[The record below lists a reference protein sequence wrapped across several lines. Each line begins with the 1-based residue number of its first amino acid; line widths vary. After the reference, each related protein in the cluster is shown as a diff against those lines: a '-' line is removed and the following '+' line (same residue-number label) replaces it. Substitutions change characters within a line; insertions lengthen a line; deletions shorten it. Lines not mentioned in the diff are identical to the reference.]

1 MSKVGDFM
9 SSPVL
14 TTSLD
19 AFAHNA
25 VNYMYTHNVGA
36 LLVTEKG
43 KYVGIVTKADWMHK
57 VLEKDGDPRGIKVS
71 SIMTTSIIALEKDGS
86 LAKASKLMKENKC
99 RHIAVTDNGEIIGML
114 SIKDLERYY
123 RQSRNM

>member
-1 MSKVGDFM
+1 MSC
-9 SSPVL
+9 PVL
-14 TTSLD
+14 STSLD

-25 VNYMYTHNVGA
+25 VEDMYTENVGA

-43 KYVGIVTKADWMHK
+43 EYVGIITKTDWMHK
-57 VLEKDGDPRGIKVS
+57 VLEKDGDPNGIKVS
-71 SIMTTSIIALEKDGS
+71 SIMTSPIISLDKDEP
-86 LAKASKLMKENKC
+86 LTKASKLMKESKC

-123 RQSRNM
+123 QQPWKF

>member
-1 MSKVGDFM
+1 MSKVCDFM
-9 SSPVL
+9 SCPVL
-14 TTSLD
+14 STSLD

-25 VNYMYTHNVGA
+25 VEDMYTENVGA

-43 KYVGIVTKADWMHK
+43 EYVGIITKTDWMHK
-57 VLEKDGDPRGIKVS
+57 VLEKDGDPNGIKVS
-71 SIMTTSIIALEKDGS
+71 SIMTSPIISLDKDEP
-86 LAKASKLMKENKC
+86 LTKASKLMKESKC

-123 RQSRNM
+123 QQPWKF

>member
-14 TTSLD
+14 STGHD
-19 AFAHNA
+19 HFAHNA
-25 VNYMYTHNVGA
+25 VQNMYTENVGA

-43 KYVGIVTKADWMHK
+43 EYVGIVTKADWMHK
-57 VLEKDGDPRGIKVS
+57 VLEKDGDPNGIKVS
-71 SIMTTSIIALEKDGS
+71 SIMTSPIISLDKDES
-86 LAKASKLMKENKC
+86 LTEASKLMKENKC
-99 RHIAVTDNGEIIGML
+99 RHIAVTDDGEIIGML

-123 RQSRNM
+123 QQPWNM